1 MCEILYDILIEITFS
16 VNIHLLIDTAYLHI
30 LTIVSSAA
38 VNMGVKMSLWDTDF
52 ISCELIP
59 RSGIAGSYS
68 HSR

>member
-38 VNMGVKMSLWDTDF
+38 VNMGVKMSL
-52 ISCELIP
+52 
-59 RSGIAGSYS
+59 
-68 HSR
+68 